1 MPDFFA
7 EIKMNKS
14 KTTKSDENNSL
25 SKTALRRQRE
35 REHRYESILSAAELL
50 FAREGYLQASMERIA
65 DSAEVSVGTLYFY
78 FKNKEDLLVHLL
90 DKISFEL
97 RELLG
102 SEFIKAD
109 FSLDGIKS
117 AGHVF
122 FEEFCLKYPEKLAI
136 LFKES
141 MGRSNLVE
149 EHRKQ
154 IFDRLIADV
163 QDALIRLSDNRNLSY
178 QSTLSAEIM
187 AVSILGMY
195 ERIAYHFLIWQDR
208 SKEMKTI
215 SKDTV
220 AFILGGINDLFRQ

>member
-1 MPDFFA
+1 
-7 EIKMNKS
+7 MNKR
-14 KTTKSDENNSL
+14 KAEPEKNKSL

-35 REHRYESILSAAELL
+35 REQRYESILKSAEIL
-50 FAREGYLQASMERIA
+50 FAREGYVNASMERIA

-109 FSLDGIKS
+109 FSMDGIKS
-117 AGHVF
+117 AGHIF
-122 FEEFCLKYPEKLAI
+122 FEEFCLKYPEKLTI

-154 IFDRLIADV
+154 IFDKLINDVREALARLG
-163 QDALIRLSDNRNLSY
+163 DNLNLKY
-178 QSTLSAEIM
+178 QSALSTEIM

-215 SKDTV
+215 SNDTV
-220 AFILGGINDLFRQ
+220 AFILGGIGNLCR

>member
-1 MPDFFA
+1 
-7 EIKMNKS
+7 MNKS
-14 KTTKSDENNSL
+14 KTAEAEENKSL

-35 REHRYESILSAAELL
+35 REQRYESILKSAEIL
-50 FAREGYLQASMERIA
+50 FACEGYVNASMGRIA

-109 FSLDGIKS
+109 FSLDGIKN

-122 FEEFCLKYPEKLAI
+122 FEEFCLKSPEKLAI

-141 MGRSNLVE
+141 MGRSRLVE

-154 IFDRLIADV
+154 IFDKLIADV
-163 QDALIRLSDNRNLSY
+163 QDALVRLSGNRNLRY
-178 QSTLSAEIM
+178 QSALSPEIM

-195 ERIAYHFLIWQDR
+195 ERIAYHFLIWQDS

-215 SKDTV
+215 SNDTV
-220 AFILGGINDLFRQ
+220 AFILGGINNLSIK

>member
-1 MPDFFA
+1 MPDFFM
-7 EIKMNKS
+7 EMKMKKS
-14 KTTKSDENNSL
+14 ETPKSAENNSL

-35 REHRYESILSAAELL
+35 REQRYESILKSAEIL
-50 FAREGYLQASMERIA
+50 FAREGYLQASMEKIA

-102 SEFIKAD
+102 SEFIKAE
-109 FSLDGIKS
+109 FSLSGIKS

-149 EHRKQ
+149 EHRKH
-154 IFDRLIADV
+154 IFDKLIADV
-163 QDALIRLSDNRNLSY
+163 QEALIRLSDNRNLEY
-178 QSTLSAEIM
+178 QSALSAEIM

-215 SKDTV
+215 SNDAV
-220 AFILGGINDLFRQ
+220 AFILGGIDNLSRQ

>member
-1 MPDFFA
+1 MNDVYV
-7 EIKMNKS
+7 EIKMNNS
-14 KTTKSDENNSL
+14 KTTKSAEKKSL

-35 REHRYESILSAAELL
+35 REQRYESILSAAELL
-50 FAREGYLQASMERIA
+50 FAREGYQQASMERIA

-97 RELLG
+97 RGLLG

-109 FSLDGIKS
+109 FSLDGIKC

-122 FEEFCLKYPEKLAI
+122 FEGFCLKSPEKLAI

-154 IFDRLIADV
+154 IFDKLITDV
-163 QDALIRLSDNRNLSY
+163 QEALVRLSDNRKSNY
-178 QSTLSAEIM
+178 QSVLSAEIM

-220 AFILGGINDLFRQ
+220 AFILGGINNLSRQ

>member
-1 MPDFFA
+1 M
-7 EIKMNKS
+7 KMNKS
-14 KTTKSDENNSL
+14 KTAEPEENKIL

-35 REHRYESILSAAELL
+35 REHRYRSILSAAERLI
-50 FAREGYLQASMERIA
+50 AREGYLQASMERIA

-90 DKISFEL
+90 DKICFEL

-109 FSLDGIKS
+109 FSLDGIKN

-122 FEEFCLKYPEKLAI
+122 FEEFCLKSPEKLAI

-149 EHRKQ
+149 EHRKE
-154 IFDRLIADV
+154 IFDKLIADV
-163 QDALIRLSDNRNLSY
+163 QDALVRLGEKRNLKY
-178 QSTLSAEIM
+178 QSVLSPEIM

-215 SKDTV
+215 SRDTV
-220 AFILGGINDLFRQ
+220 AFILGGINNIFRQQQ

>member
-1 MPDFFA
+1 M
-7 EIKMNKS
+7 EIKMKKNKTPES
-14 KTTKSDENNSL
+14 VGNNSL

-122 FEEFCLKYPEKLAI
+122 LKSSALNILRNSLFFLKNRWEEAI
-136 LFKES
+136 LLK
-141 MGRSNLVE
+141 NT
-149 EHRKQ
+149 
-154 IFDRLIADV
+154 ADK
-163 QDALIRLSDNRNLSY
+163 
-178 QSTLSAEIM
+178 
-187 AVSILGMY
+187 
-195 ERIAYHFLIWQDR
+195 FLTN
-208 SKEMKTI
+208 S
-215 SKDTV
+215 
-220 AFILGGINDLFRQ
+220 

>member
-1 MPDFFA
+1 
-7 EIKMNKS
+7 MNKS
-14 KTTKSDENNSL
+14 KTTKPAENNSL

-78 FKNKEDLLVHLL
+78 FKNKEDILVHLL

-102 SEFIKAD
+102 SEFTKAD
-109 FSLDGIKS
+109 FSLDGIKN

-122 FEEFCLKYPEKLAI
+122 FEEFCIKCPEKLAI

-154 IFDRLIADV
+154 IFDKLIADV
-163 QDALIRLSDNRNLSY
+163 QEALVRLSDKRSLKY
-178 QSTLSAEIM
+178 QSALSPEIM

-215 SKDTV
+215 SRDTV
-220 AFILGGINDLFRQ
+220 AFILGGINNIFRQ